1 MNHLGVPMVIVALQV
16 GERKIMVVVRSL
28 DNNETYCNIKASINI
43 IDGTLDYDYGLAF
56 KNI

>member
-1 MNHLGVPMVIVALQV
+1 MNHLGVPMVIVALQA

-43 IDGTLDYDYGLAF
+43 IDDTLDYDYGLAL
-56 KNI
+56 